1 MRIRDRSRAMPR
13 LIGPAVSVAAL
24 AAALGGCVV
33 ATPAPVAYVQP
44 PAVVAPA
51 PVVVA
56 PAPVLVYPTPVYVH
70 PRRGRW

>member
-1 MRIRDRSRAMPR
+1 MRIFDRSPTMPR
-13 LIGPAVSVAAL
+13 LTGTAVLVAAL

-33 ATPAPVAYVQP
+33 ATPPVAYVQP
-44 PAVVAPA
+44 PAVVVPA

-56 PAPVLVYPTPVYVH
+56 PAPVLVYPAPVYVH